1 MTSSLT
7 VIGLVTRL
15 KSSTQTTYGE
25 AIYLEKISNKNV
37 VFAFKQFTNAQ
48 HNYNEAFRKGDLVSF
63 GGKFTIDDQK
73 LLVSIS
79 IFCLYVIIIDFKL
92 YLFFFVLLGCRRNGL
107 QD

>member
-15 KSSTQTTYGE
+15 KSSTQTYGK
-25 AIYLEKISNKNV
+25 AVYLEKFSNENIN
-37 VFAFKQFTNAQ
+37 FAFKQFTNAQ
-48 HNYNEAFRKGDLVSF
+48 HNYNKAFREGDLVSF

-73 LLVSIS
+73 LLVSVS

-92 YLFFFVLLGCRRNGL
+92 IILIFFRLARLSSKW
-107 QD
+107 